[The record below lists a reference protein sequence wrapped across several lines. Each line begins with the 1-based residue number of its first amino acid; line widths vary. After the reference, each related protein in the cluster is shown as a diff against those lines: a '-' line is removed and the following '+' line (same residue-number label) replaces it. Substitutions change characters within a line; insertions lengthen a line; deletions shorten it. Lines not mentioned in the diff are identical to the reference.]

1 MLEKV
6 VELLHVVVISDDN
19 AYVHL
24 RISLK
29 IGAFLYKMV
38 VYIYTLNFYDVF
50 VCYTLFSC

>member
-6 VELLHVVVISDDN
+6 VELLHVVVISDDSV
-19 AYVHL
+19 YVHL